1 MGGHRIGRCPSTR
14 TTCRDRSPGGRSRAA
29 PRTRSPGAGLAL
41 GGAPRGGRARA
52 PRGAVALRF
61 LEAPGT
67 VRGPGSAARAA
78 VGAGTRTSRC
88 GHEVCPGVTSP
99 PSTDPR
105 VYIVQTAA
113 FRLLSRSPYPVVV
126 TVFMLNRPMASGRS
140 AKPAP
145 VWGCP
150 RNPQCS
156 PPHSA
161 TCRSRSPGASACVF
175 ASSLEAALSLK
186 GPSFLLGENGVLKPR

>member
-1 MGGHRIGRCPSTR
+1 MGGHRIGRRPSTR

-29 PRTRSPGAGLAL
+29 PRTRSPGAGPAL

-67 VRGPGSAARAA
+67 VRGPGSAARALS
-78 VGAGTRTSRC
+78 GCDSRVALRPR
-88 GHEVCPGVTSP
+88 ETSP

-105 VYIVQTAA
+105 VYVVQTAA

-156 PPHSA
+156 PPPGA

>member
-1 MGGHRIGRCPSTR
+1 MGGHRIGRRPSTR

-29 PRTRSPGAGLAL
+29 PRTRSPGAARLSEAPPAGVGLVPHA
-41 GGAPRGGRARA
+41 AQSRFAFWKRRGPCAARARRLE
-52 PRGAVALRF
+52 PLSGCDSRVALRPR
-61 LEAPGT
+61 E
-67 VRGPGSAARAA
+67 
-78 VGAGTRTSRC
+78 
-88 GHEVCPGVTSP
+88 TSP

-156 PPHSA
+156 PPPGA
-161 TCRSRSPGASACVF
+161 ACRSRSPGASACVF